1 MRWAALMTVVV
12 AISLCDAVRAQEK
25 MIEDDAA
32 ARIEDL
38 GGRAR
43 RKSDFQRSQY
53 RKGDRDPYVI
63 VSFLRNSRM
72 KDDDLRVLA
81 AFPDLGW
88 FDAGSTSISDA
99 GLVHLV
105 GLRHLRYVVLYE
117 TNITDAGL
125 KTLGGMPQ
133 LRSLQIAATKITDR
147 GLAEVARL
155 PNLETLWLVQ
165 TAVTDAG
172 VASIQHLPKLEQLA
186 LDRTQ
191 VTDACVPLLKNLP
204 QLRKLYLGGTAIT
217 DQGLKELGELHNLT
231 ELGIMHIKITDAG
244 LKHLA
249 GLTNLTKLILTTEH
263 VSPAGLR
270 SLQASLMKTEFV
282 IIFETKVS
290 DADIA
295 KIRAALPRAVI
306 DVPGQQKVQRADPT
320 FDTSVAHPAYTD
332 KHPRVL
338 FDEAHRN
345 RDTSSGLYKVFVDLI
360 TNDGYQVTPNH
371 EPFAAAQ
378 LAKCDLLVIVNA
390 PAPRR
395 SSSLSAFS
403 PAESDAVQQWVQ
415 NGGAL
420 LLITNAPF
428 GSGSELLAE
437 RFGVNMGLR
446 LIRDTAN
453 QIDNHLVF
461 SREKHL
467 LGDHAILRGR
477 SESERIN
484 RVFTFNGQSLK
495 GPPGSFDL
503 LKLSETAKEEIR
515 DPRGPMSARRNMMSA
530 TGGKASSSAGPKEI
544 SAAGRAQG
552 IALKDGR
559 GRVVVMGDSAD
570 LAAQLFW
577 VDPPRKIGMNVP
589 GCDNRQFTLNIVH
602 WLSGLIE

>member
-1 MRWAALMTVVV
+1 MRWAALVTIVI
-12 AISLCDAVRAQEK
+12 AICCCDAVRAQEK
-25 MIEDDAA
+25 MSEDDAA

-38 GGRAR
+38 GGHAR
-43 RKSDFQRSQY
+43 RKSDFQRRQY

-63 VSFLRNSRM
+63 VSFFRNSRM

-105 GLRHLRYVVLYE
+105 GLRNLRYLVLYE
-117 TNITDAGL
+117 TDITDAGL

-147 GLAEVARL
+147 GLAELARL
-155 PNLETLWLVQ
+155 PNLETLWLVK

-172 VASIQHLPKLEQLA
+172 VANIQHLPKLEQLA
-186 LDRTQ
+186 LGKTQ
-191 VTDACVPLLKNLP
+191 VTDACIPLLKNLP
-204 QLRKLYLGGTAIT
+204 RLRKLYVGEAIT

-231 ELGIMHIKITDAG
+231 DLGIMNTKITDAG

-249 GLTNLTKLILTTEH
+249 GLTNLKKLVLTTEH
-263 VSPAGLR
+263 VSLAGLR
-270 SLQASLMKTEFV
+270 SLQAALVKTEFAIV
-282 IIFETKVS
+282 LETKIS

-295 KIRAALPRAVI
+295 KLRAALPRAVI
-306 DVPGQQKVQRADPT
+306 DVPQQQRGQRADPT
-320 FDTSVAHPAYTD
+320 FDVSVAHPAYTD

-371 EPFAAAQ
+371 EPFTAAL
-378 LAKCDLLVIVNA
+378 LAKCDLLVIANA

-415 NGGAL
+415 NGGSL

-453 QIDNHLVF
+453 QIDDHLVF
-461 SREKHL
+461 SREKDL

-530 TGGKASSSAGPKEI
+530 TGGKASSSAGPKEM

-552 IALKDGR
+552 IALQDGR
-559 GRVVVMGDSAD
+559 GRVVVMGDAAD
-570 LAAQLFW
+570 LAAQLFG
-577 VDPPRKIGMNVP
+577 VGPPRKIGMNVP
-589 GCDNRQFTLNIVH
+589 GCDNRQFALNIVH